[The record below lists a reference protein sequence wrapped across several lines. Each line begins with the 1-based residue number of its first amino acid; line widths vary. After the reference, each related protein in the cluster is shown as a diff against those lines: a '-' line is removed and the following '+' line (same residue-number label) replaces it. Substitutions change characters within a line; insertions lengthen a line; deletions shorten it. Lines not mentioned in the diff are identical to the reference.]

1 MKRQIQIQ
9 ARWTNEQMEYLI
21 SKRAGGVNIPKICK
35 GLNKEF
41 NVDYTVRQ
49 LYSKIT
55 YLKTQGII
63 IDKPKSEK
71 LVYMRYSQDKVD
83 FVYACVSNNFPN
95 YIIIKGFREQFD
107 ETLSERQINY
117 IIGTK
122 RPTGANLEQ
131 SIKPVPTKKPKAAN
145 EVIEVIVS
153 EVIEETT
160 PEEVKRSRT
169 RHHWTK
175 EEEFNLVCNFYELS
189 IDEVRETFQR
199 PFYAIAKRLEL
210 IVDSSEPEYISM
222 LMEAT
227 KVIKSRKKLVA
238 NNNKSGFLK
247 RRKQRKQAQKIAKM
261 EKRLSKMRGE

>member
-63 IDKPKSEK
+63 VDKPKSEK

-122 RPTGANLEQ
+122 RPSSFTPA
-131 SIKPVPTKKPKAAN
+131 PKK
-145 EVIEVIVS
+145 EVNKKETFSFDLKTEAVDTTEVIV
-153 EVIEETT
+153 
-160 PEEVKRSRT
+160 
-169 RHHWTK
+169 
-175 EEEFNLVCNFYELS
+175 N
-189 IDEVRETFQR
+189 
-199 PFYAIAKRLEL
+199 
-210 IVDSSEPEYISM
+210 
-222 LMEAT
+222 
-227 KVIKSRKKLVA
+227 
-238 NNNKSGFLK
+238 
-247 RRKQRKQAQKIAKM
+247 
-261 EKRLSKMRGE
+261 